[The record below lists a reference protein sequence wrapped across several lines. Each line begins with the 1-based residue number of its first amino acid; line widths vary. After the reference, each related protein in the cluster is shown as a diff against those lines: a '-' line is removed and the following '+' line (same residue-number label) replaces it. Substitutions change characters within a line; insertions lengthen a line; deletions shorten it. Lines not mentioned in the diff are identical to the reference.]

1 MAGFGAFHAENR
13 RFDAALRAFQA
24 AAAAGHAPSHFAV
37 FTYLSET
44 RPGVAFDA
52 CGAFAAAQAGAA
64 CGHMD
69 CVAALAFCHLKG
81 VGTAVN
87 FAKARELCSQSM
99 TVFSPMACFVQSL
112 LHLDS
117 GAPATLKKRSA
128 IPFLQIAAAAE
139 INASAAYNLAVLF
152 SDPSDEFCDIP
163 QAIQLLHAAAALG
176 MQSAKD
182 LLARLDP
189 QNSSSEVRPLPSQP
203 CGQLVTPVKVDFGV
217 SFGGQPAASDVASMT
232 AVCDP
237 QARDVFV
244 SSFCGRIYVR
254 ASDAAGAK
262 ECTKGDAA
270 HEDFEVSSSAEA
282 CLAPNMLVLSEDGPF
297 AHHFQLQFPKQGANG
312 AFIATAPAP
321 VKSSDSHVMRPYNH
335 PSAMCPRCGM
345 YVFLYPCSSV
355 LNRISLHL

>member
-1 MAGFGAFHAENR
+1 
-13 RFDAALRAFQA
+13 
-24 AAAAGHAPSHFAV
+24 
-37 FTYLSET
+37 
-44 RPGVAFDA
+44 
-52 CGAFAAAQAGAA
+52 
-64 CGHMD
+64 MD

-182 LLARLDP
+182 LLARLVP

-203 CGQLVTPVKVDFGV
+203 
-217 SFGGQPAASDVASMT
+217 ASS
-232 AVCDP
+232 
-237 QARDVFV
+237 
-244 SSFCGRIYVR
+244 
-254 ASDAAGAK
+254 
-262 ECTKGDAA
+262 
-270 HEDFEVSSSAEA
+270 
-282 CLAPNMLVLSEDGPF
+282 
-297 AHHFQLQFPKQGANG
+297 
-312 AFIATAPAP
+312 
-321 VKSSDSHVMRPYNH
+321 
-335 PSAMCPRCGM
+335 
-345 YVFLYPCSSV
+345 
-355 LNRISLHL
+355 